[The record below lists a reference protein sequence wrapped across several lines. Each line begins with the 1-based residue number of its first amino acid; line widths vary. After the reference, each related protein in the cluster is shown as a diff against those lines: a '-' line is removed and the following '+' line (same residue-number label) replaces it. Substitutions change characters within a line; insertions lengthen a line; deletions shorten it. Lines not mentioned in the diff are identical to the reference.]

1 MRGFAL
7 LLFFPAIFAQKVK
20 PDWNLLTDFTTNYAV
35 NTKMLSQMS
44 GGKMAAKEEQ
54 GVIQLDIHQMRMQVK
69 ADGSGVLLPLPPPDQ
84 FPPPSNV
91 PPYAQILMGKNIS
104 YHAEFRFDATN
115 GFGSTRMHLDVHGN
129 PELSLEF
136 CVKLNVPP
144 GILPVG
150 ALVRQKLPQT
160 EEKIQKF
167 FDTEPHHDGIVEGQK
182 VAIYGDEKRLSL
194 KFLLNGVPVEAD
206 LAGKPVLSFANWH
219 EGAGSIQEAGCN
231 SHTSAMELLTKP
243 GGTDMLEALDRS
255 MAALEMMSKFT
266 PAGNFLPP
274 KPSVLV
280 RDVAK
285 EELSQMQVAGTFSWA
300 STAVMG
306 GIVGA
311 FISAAIVMTVWR
323 PNKHLLK
330 EPLIT
335 DA

>member
-1 MRGFAL
+1 MRGFASL
-7 LLFFPAIFAQKVK
+7 LLCRAIVSQKVK

-44 GGKMAAKEEQ
+44 GGRMAAKEEH
-54 GVIQLDIHQMRMQVK
+54 GVVQLDIHQMRMQVK
-69 ADGSGVLLPLPPPDQ
+69 ADGSVVLPPLPPPDEYH
-84 FPPPSNV
+84 PPA
-91 PPYAQILMGKNIS
+91 PPYVQFLMGKNIS

-115 GFGSTRMHLDVHGN
+115 GFASTRMHLDVHGN
-129 PELSLEF
+129 PPISSEF

-150 ALVRQKLPQT
+150 AMVGQKLPQT
-160 EEKIQKF
+160 EEKIQEF
-167 FDTEPHHDGIVEGQK
+167 FDTEPHSDGIVDGQK
-182 VAIYGDEKRLSL
+182 VAIYSDPQTPLSL

-206 LAGKPVLSFANWH
+206 YFGMPVLSFTDWH

-243 GGTDMLEALDRS
+243 GGAEMLEALDRA
-255 MAALEMMSKFT
+255 MVALEMMSKFT

-274 KPSVLV
+274 KPSLLV

-285 EELSQMQVAGTFSWA
+285 EELSQMQGAGTFSWA

-306 GIVGA
+306 GIAGA
-311 FISAAIVMTVWR
+311 FVSAAIVGTLWR
-323 PNKHLLK
+323 PNKQLLK